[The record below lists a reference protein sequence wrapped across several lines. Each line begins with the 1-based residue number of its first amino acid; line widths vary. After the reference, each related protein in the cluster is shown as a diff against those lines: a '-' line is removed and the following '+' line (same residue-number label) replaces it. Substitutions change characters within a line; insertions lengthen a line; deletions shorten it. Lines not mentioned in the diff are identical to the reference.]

1 MDAQTLQ
8 LQEKKSSASGSNTDI
23 ITSLACAYV
32 LALNKL
38 LTWQLQWKDVKSK
51 VRDTAG
57 MGGAVAIEGIAPAV
71 VESNFKPEHQK
82 PQRLVMLVEAS

>member
-8 LQEKKSSASGSNTDI
+8 LWETKNLASGSKH
-23 ITSLACAYV
+23 CMHV
-32 LALNKL
+32 LALDEL
-38 LTWQLQWKDVKSK
+38 LTWQLQRKVIKSK

-57 MGGAVAIEGIAPAV
+57 MAGTVAIEGITPAV
-71 VESNFKPEHQK
+71 AESNFKPEHQK

>member
-8 LQEKKSSASGSNTDI
+8 LREKKFLASGSKIDI
-23 ITSLACAYV
+23 ITSLARAYV

-38 LTWQLQWKDVKSK
+38 LTWQLQQKAAKSK
-51 VRDTAG
+51 FRDVAG
-57 MGGAVAIEGIAPAV
+57 MGGAVAIEGITPAV
-71 VESNFKPEHQK
+71 AESNFKPEHQK